1 MLLKFYQDLKK
12 QKKNLYIIKNGII
25 KHKDNL
31 GNEYIRK
38 ISQGKNMSS
47 TANHSTDNDDNML
60 LFVGVSR
67 IKAEGTRNSYWV
79 KNINYDKNWT
89 LEKREFGEPIKIYGW
104 FEEVSFG
111 EKKGKLKVVV
121 PQLSDEDGNDCRIIG
136 YFDDEVTCMSI
147 ILQENHPDY
156 GGIFI

>member
-1 MLLKFYQDLKK
+1 MEHNMFLKLK
-12 QKKNLYIIKNGII
+12 
-25 KHKDNL
+25 
-31 GNEYIRK
+31 
-38 ISQGKNMSS
+38 
-47 TANHSTDNDDNML
+47 TA
-60 LFVGVSR
+60 GVSR

-79 KNINYDKNWT
+79 KNKNYDKNWT
-89 LEKREFGEPIKIYGW
+89 LEKREFGEPVKIYGW

-121 PQLSDEDGNDCRIIG
+121 PQLPDEDGNDCRIIG